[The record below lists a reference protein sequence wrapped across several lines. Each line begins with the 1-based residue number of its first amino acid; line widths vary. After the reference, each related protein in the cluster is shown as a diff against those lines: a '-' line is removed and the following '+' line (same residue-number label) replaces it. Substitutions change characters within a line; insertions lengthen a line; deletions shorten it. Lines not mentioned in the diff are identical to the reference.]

1 MKKLTP
7 AAGTAD
13 GATASEGASRREFL
27 QAGTGAAAGAALI
40 LGVPKVASA
49 ALDSSGAERAAESK
63 ATVTKPSGPPPREPV
78 TAYVRNAQRGEVTV
92 LSGTRETTYKDP
104 ALVKRLIDAAD
115 HPKR

>member
-13 GATASEGASRREFL
+13 GPMASDGASRREFL
-27 QAGTGAAAGAALI
+27 QAGTGAAAGAALM

-49 ALDSSGAERAAESK
+49 AVDKSGAAKAAEPK
-63 ATVTKPSGPPPREPV
+63 ATVTKPSGPPPQEPV

-92 LSGTRETTYKDP
+92 LSGTQETTYKDP
-104 ALVKRLIDAAD
+104 ALAKRLIDAAG
-115 HPKR
+115 HPQR